1 MRREIG
7 LLDLRIQSKVLA
19 NESSRKS
26 RVYILKEGLRTQQC
40 ETMKSVSKTHVRSIK
55 AVLRSI

>member
-1 MRREIG
+1 MRREVG
-7 LLDLRIQSKVLA
+7 LLDLRIQDKVLA

-40 ETMKSVSKTHVRSIK
+40 ETMKSVSKTHVRSIRLYC
-55 AVLRSI
+55 AAI